1 MVKQNQKTPVPRV
14 GHTPH
19 FYLVLTLTHTEANTT
34 QSCLVTEAACNSA
47 RPLSGAGERTSASRV
62 HNNGWSAARRSV
74 RARRRAHRPISH
86 PRGVAIK
93 S

>member
-14 GHTPH
+14 GHRPH

-74 RARRRAHRPISH
+74 RARRRAHSPIAH
-86 PRGVAIK
+86 PRGGVAI
-93 S
+93 